1 MSGLFSSILTLMN
14 VTMDDWGV
22 YHCNVT
28 YNEVSE
34 GTEVTAES
42 QGAKLYVTGMG
53 SFISIFRGFKTPA
66 EYFITFVSFRQAS

>member
-1 MSGLFSSILTLMN
+1 MN

-22 YHCNVT
+22 YHCKVT

-42 QGAKLYVTGMG
+42 QGAKFYVTGMG
-53 SFISIFRGFKTPA
+53 SFISIFRGFKTLA
-66 EYFITFVSFRQAS
+66 EHFITFVCFRQAS